1 MTNELRRPRALLLD
15 LDGTLVDGRDMRSA
29 VEATCADLVAL
40 GHVPDAALLA
50 KANFEVWAAR
60 WSTAEADWMSGR
72 LSGQQLRYEVWAQ
85 ALRACGCAD
94 GAVAELAA
102 MAHLEYSRSS
112 LRLFED
118 VRPFLEH
125 VAAAMPVGLVTNG
138 APDDQ
143 RWKLQQLGLEA
154 AFRPLLVSGEVG
166 VAKPDAAIFRMA
178 LDALGLEAGDV
189 WHVGDSLRHDVAG
202 AQSAGIGAVWLN
214 RRGLSRRGEEPVP
227 DLEIS
232 SLEELW
238 VRVLAQ

>member
-1 MTNELRRPRALLLD
+1 
-15 LDGTLVDGRDMRSA
+15 
-29 VEATCADLVAL
+29 
-40 GHVPDAALLA
+40 
-50 KANFEVWAAR
+50 
-60 WSTAEADWMSGR
+60 
-72 LSGQQLRYEVWAQ
+72 
-85 ALRACGCAD
+85 
-94 GAVAELAA
+94 

-143 RWKLQQLGLEA
+143 RWKLQQLSLEA

-178 LDALGLEAGDV
+178 LDALGLEAGEV

-202 AQSAGIGAVWLN
+202 AQAAGIGAVWLN
-214 RRGLSRRGEEPVP
+214 RQGLSRRGEELLP

-232 SLEELW
+232 SLKELW